1 VFRFYL
7 SKIKYDKSI
16 DIEKLA
22 KRAVYK
28 SPADI
33 MNIVKESALIA
44 TRNKKDIVS
53 LKEISEAMDR
63 IDWGVKHRKFM
74 TPGEK
79 QMTAYHEAGHGV
91 VVYLTHPAD
100 DVFKISIVSRKG
112 FLGAV
117 QKQPKEE
124 LHNRSKQALLADI
137 RTSLAGYVAEKI
149 KYKTSSTG
157 VSADFKNAMTIAH
170 QMVWALGMGETG
182 LVGDYSIYGCE
193 NTSIPSSLLAESI
206 KEKLNA
212 ETQRIMQ
219 KCLLETE
226 TLLKKE
232 WDIVERLVRELL
244 EKEELEYD
252 EIDRIFKEYGKSPIG
267 INEI

>member
-1 VFRFYL
+1 
-7 SKIKYDKSI
+7 
-16 DIEKLA
+16 
-22 KRAVYK
+22 
-28 SPADI
+28 

-44 TRNKKDIVS
+44 TRNKKDIVT

-137 RTSLAGYVAEKI
+137 RTSLAGYLAEKI
-149 KYKTSSTG
+149 KYKTTSTG

-170 QMVWALGMGETG
+170 QMVWGLGMGEGG
-182 LVGDYSIYGCE
+182 LVGDYGIYGCE
-193 NTSIPSSLLAESI
+193 NASGMLAEST
-206 KEKLNA
+206 KEKLNT
-212 ETQRIMQ
+212 ETQGIIH
-219 KCLLETE
+219 KCLVETE
-226 TLLKKE
+226 ALLKKE
-232 WDIVERLVRELL
+232 WDIVERLVKELL

-252 EIDRIFKEYGKSPIG
+252 EVDRIFKEYGKSPIRA
-267 INEI
+267 NEV